1 MVVPCWIG
9 LLPQSQNLPE
19 QDPEGP
25 NVRLGG
31 EDPVSEGLWRQ
42 PTNRDLTFFA
52 HPVVVVLVNVP
63 GHPEIADLNHAP
75 AEISFG
81 YSFKKHISNITML
94 KANFCGR
101 EKESH
106 FH

>member
-25 NVRLGG
+25 NVCLGG

-42 PTNRDLTFFA
+42 PTNRDLTFLA

-75 AEISFG
+75 AEISLG
-81 YSFKKHISNITML
+81 YSFKKLDGYFYDFTKHLPNCLAIVN
-94 KANFCGR
+94 
-101 EKESH
+101 
-106 FH
+106 

>member
-31 EDPVSEGLWRQ
+31 EDPVPEGLWGQ

-75 AEISFG
+75 AEIFFG
-81 YSFKKHISNITML
+81 YSFKK
-94 KANFCGR
+94 A
-101 EKESH
+101 
-106 FH
+106 

>member
-25 NVRLGG
+25 NVCLGG

-42 PTNRDLTFFA
+42 PTNRDLTFLA

-75 AEISFG
+75 AQTSFG
-81 YSFKKHISNITML
+81 FSFKKFDNYFYDFT
-94 KANFCGR
+94 
-101 EKESH
+101 
-106 FH
+106 